1 MLLREVAHLK
11 RFCFLLACLLACS
24 FLFAS
29 CTPNSNAPSS
39 ETRTVT
45 DGIGRCV
52 SVPKEGLRVASLLG
66 SFADIWYLSG
76 GTLVAAAE
84 DAWEDFSLPLEGAV
98 NLGGAHSPSL
108 EAVFSSGANLVL
120 ASASTASHVAQEEAL
135 TAAGIA
141 VLYFDLNS
149 FDDYLSMLRTC
160 TEITGREDLYEENG
174 IAQKERIDAV
184 LSEYKAL
191 SLTDAERKVLF
202 LRASSGSVK
211 AKGSEGTVLGEML
224 HDLGCIN
231 IADGGTGLLENL
243 SAEAVIR
250 EEPYHIFIVAMGE
263 DVDAAM
269 ASIERMMAEDPAWGS
284 LSAVKEGRLHVMDR
298 SLFHLKPNARF
309 GDAYEILYNILAEE

>member
-1 MLLREVAHLK
+1 MK
-11 RFCFLLACLLACS
+11 RFYFICLLLLTLSLLCV
-24 FLFAS
+24 S
-29 CTPNSNAPSS
+29 CAP
-39 ETRTVT
+39 TVQDSDT
-45 DGIGRCV
+45 TVPVIDALGREV
-52 SVPKEGLRVASLLG
+52 SVPTGKTRTAALLG
-66 SFADIWYLSG
+66 SFADVWCLAG
-76 GTLVAAAE
+76 GNVVAAPG
-84 DAWEDFSLPLEGAV
+84 DAWEDFDLPLDGAV

-108 EAVFSSGANLVL
+108 ELLFSASPDLVL
-120 ASASTASHVAQEEAL
+120 ASASTASHIAMKDTLE
-135 TAAGIA
+135 AAGIA
-141 VLYFDLNS
+141 VLYFDLDS
-149 FDDYLSMLRTC
+149 FDDYLAMLRIC
-160 TEITGREDLYEENG
+160 TRLTGREDLYLQNG
-174 IAQKERIDAV
+174 LAIKSEIDAIRTAYRD
-184 LSEYKAL
+184 SAQ
-191 SLTDAERKVLF
+191 DAHTRRVLF
-202 LRASSGSVK
+202 LRAASGFVK